1 MNGLRSWV
9 KQNAFLSFL
18 VLTII
23 FSWWWYPLFLQGT
36 VPLAVLPMG
45 PMLAAL
51 VVVPLGF
58 GRSGVK
64 EWLRTG
70 FKWRVRPIWYLIAFG
85 FPILLTAIGAGLN
98 ILLGATASTA
108 AWPTDSV
115 DFLVEAV
122 FVFVLVALGE
132 EMGFSA
138 FALPYLL
145 RKRSVLVTV
154 AILALTR
161 IVWHLPLFIVRD
173 TEWPVAVLLVPT
185 QFIFAWIFIRSGGSA
200 LMMIISH
207 FSIAVIGSTFFTRLF
222 SGAESTQVVLLQAVA
237 FVIVG
242 IILMVT
248 SDFWRSG
255 SSTPE
260 TSLDEDLQTAIP

>member
-1 MNGLRSWV
+1 MNTLRTWV

-18 VLTII
+18 VLTLI

-36 VPLAVLPMG
+36 VPLALLPMG
-45 PMLAAL
+45 PLLAAL

-64 EWLRTG
+64 SWLRAG
-70 FKWRVRPIWYLIAFG
+70 FKWRVRPIWYLIAFS
-85 FPILLTAIGAGLN
+85 FPILLTAIPAGVN
-98 ILLGATASTA
+98 ILLGATPSTA

-115 DFLVEAV
+115 DFLVEAI
-122 FVFVLVALGE
+122 FVLVLVAIGE

-145 RKRSVLVTV
+145 RKHSVLLTV

-161 IVWHLPLFIVRD
+161 IVWHMPLFLVGD
-173 TEWPVAVLLVPT
+173 TEWPVAILLVPT
-185 QFIFAWIFIRSGGSA
+185 QFIFAWIFIRTKGSA

-207 FSIAVIGSTFFTRLF
+207 FSIAVVGSTFFTRLF
-222 SGAESTQVVLLQAVA
+222 SGTESTQVVLLQAVA
-237 FVIVG
+237 FVIAG
-242 IILMVT
+242 IVLMLT
-248 SDFWRSG
+248 SDFWRAG
-255 SSTPE
+255 SNEPG
-260 TSLDEDLQTAIP
+260 LDLEDELKTAIP